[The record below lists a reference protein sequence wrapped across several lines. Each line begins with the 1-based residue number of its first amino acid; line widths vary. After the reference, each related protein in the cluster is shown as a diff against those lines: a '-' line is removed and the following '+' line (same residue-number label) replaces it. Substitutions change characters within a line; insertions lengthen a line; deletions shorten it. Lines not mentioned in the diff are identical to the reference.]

1 MSSELEQLPLNVII
15 SMSKYLDIAGISQL
29 SQVSRTLRNS
39 ITPFYAGRLEGAR
52 IGTSIKSQIAHIP
65 SCQVSIPSIPT
76 QGEAS
81 AESWALLTD
90 ASNVVVNLNTSDAYL
105 LESILDNLS
114 KLPDLAELT
123 ICTSHSVITILHL
136 ASRMIDLNRL
146 QLKIVAQGAGIAHL
160 TDPLIGNLYQ
170 QLVLTF
176 TRFYSASGLI
186 DSMRNYFY
194 NIRPFCLVNY
204 AIEGVS
210 VQFCHKLVNYAPSQ
224 TGRGTLNHKRMG
236 SNSIVYFRDDR
247 KRLRAL

>member
-1 MSSELEQLPLNVII
+1 
-15 SMSKYLDIAGISQL
+15 
-29 SQVSRTLRNS
+29 
-39 ITPFYAGRLEGAR
+39 
-52 IGTSIKSQIAHIP
+52 
-65 SCQVSIPSIPT
+65 
-76 QGEAS
+76 
-81 AESWALLTD
+81 
-90 ASNVVVNLNTSDAYL
+90 
-105 LESILDNLS
+105 
-114 KLPDLAELT
+114 
-123 ICTSHSVITILHL
+123 
-136 ASRMIDLNRL
+136 MIDLNRL